1 MGWVQGSTSL
11 SIAYLVVAH
20 RNGPQLRRLLSAID
34 HPEHAYVLHVDRR
47 ADAPV
52 HDAARAFA
60 EAGRNVRVLPSRK
73 IIWGGSSLLEVQL
86 AGIEAALRTNLN
98 WQYLINLSGQCYPL
112 VSQDALSRALDAGGQ
127 GRNYMERLDYV
138 NCSPPIRPRTRRW
151 HVEVGDSVVRVPLLR
166 RGLPTAFRVFWGSN
180 FMTLSRA
187 FCEHLFSG
195 DEAVARCRR
204 YFQFVR
210 MPEEFFFQTA
220 LMNSRFDATLVADNK
235 RKIIWTGGPHP
246 RTLTMSDLPALL
258 TSGAWFAR
266 KLDDAVDPDVLDAL
280 DRHRLAAQ
288 AAAV

>member
-1 MGWVQGSTSL
+1 L

-34 HPEHAYVLHVDRR
+34 HPDHAYVLHVDRR
-47 ADAPV
+47 ADASV

-60 EAGRNVRVLPSRK
+60 EPRRDVRVLASRK

-86 AGIEAALRTNLN
+86 AGIEAALGANPD

-112 VSQDALSRALDAGGQ
+112 VSQAALMRAMEAGGT
-127 GRNYMERLDYV
+127 GRNYMEMLDYAA
-138 NCSPPIRPRTRRW
+138 CSPPIRPRARRW
-151 HVEVGDSVVRVPLLR
+151 HLEVGDCVFRVPLLR

-180 FMTLSRA
+180 FTTLSRA

-195 DEAVARCRR
+195 DQSVARCRR
-204 YFQFVR
+204 YFEFVR
-210 MPEEFFFQTA
+210 LPEEFFFQTA
-220 LMNSRFDATLVADNK
+220 LVNSRFAATLVNDNK

-266 KLDDAVDPDVLDAL
+266 KFDDAVDPDVLDAL
-280 DRHRLAAQ
+280 DRHRLAAH
-288 AAAV
+288 AVAG